1 MPVLPRSACL
11 YMLTLLLALLLMV
24 WTPAVSAES
33 AQERK
38 EKERL
43 MLEANALELT
53 LVQNPGAERPPGA
66 LVIRLAFPATADMD
80 LFVTDPSQETVYF
93 ANNPGKTG
101 GELEADKRCDS
112 APPRI
117 ERFVLLQPV
126 PGVYRVGVDFPERCD
141 ENKDPASYVVHV
153 ESDSGRLSRRKT
165 LAPGIFDTV
174 SLEFGF
180 DAKGAR

>member
-1 MPVLPRSACL
+1 
-11 YMLTLLLALLLMV
+11 LLAL
-24 WTPAVSAES
+24 WTPPVSAEN
-33 AQERK
+33 AQERQ

-53 LVQNPGAERPPGA
+53 LVQNPGAERPAGA

-101 GELEADKRCDS
+101 GQLEADQRCDS

-117 ERFVLLQPV
+117 EQFILSQPV
-126 PGVYRVGVDFPERCD
+126 AGVYRVGVDFPERCD
-141 ENKDPASYVVHV
+141 ENKDAVSYVVHV

-165 LAPGIFDTV
+165 LVPGIFDTV
-174 SLEFGF
+174 SLEFSF
-180 DAKGAR
+180 DAQGAH

>member
-1 MPVLPRSACL
+1 M
-11 YMLTLLLALLLMV
+11 M
-24 WTPAVSAES
+24 
-33 AQERK
+33 
-38 EKERL
+38 
-43 MLEANALELT
+43 EANALELA
-53 LVQNPGAERPPGA
+53 LVQNPGPERPTGA

-101 GELEADKRCDS
+101 GQLEADQRCGS

-117 ERFVLLQPV
+117 ERFVISQPV
-126 PGVYRVGVDFPERCD
+126 SGVWRVGVDFPERCD
-141 ENKDPASYVVHV
+141 ESKDPVSYVVHV

-165 LAPGIFDTV
+165 LVPGIFDTV

-180 DAKGAR
+180 DAQGAR